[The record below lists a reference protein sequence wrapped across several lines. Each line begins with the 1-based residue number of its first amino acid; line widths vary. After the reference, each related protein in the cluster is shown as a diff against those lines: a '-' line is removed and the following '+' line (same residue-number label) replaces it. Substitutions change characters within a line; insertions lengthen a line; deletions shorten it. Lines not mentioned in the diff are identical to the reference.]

1 MVQRDRWSVG
11 WREPAHAGEAGLA
24 SFQVE
29 SLSAAMS
36 QLPSPAIVRADRGP
50 GKRSSGMRALGTLTP
65 EGLPTAPSPAA
76 GSSALALRV
85 SGWGLLASAL
95 LLTPPARAVDLP
107 RPGVVCDP
115 PQQICFDS
123 QGPSLELTRL
133 YLGSRASN
141 RLLTQLSGRPAMA
154 EFVLSDGQLC
164 DLRLRSCFDDGQR
177 RRQFNP
183 LLSRHLFGATS
194 PSGTRPTAAAP
205 DPSLERNCQLSQRG
219 MVVFSGACRLSRQND
234 GSGSVYGVKVG
245 SGQRYRFQ
253 RRGPLLVLNDASGTW
268 PVALVDRG
276 SSVQFRWA
284 NLMLDVVRPPLAYGG
299 RSSSPLP
306 PSPRPQS
313 TGEGGTDLIDSLF
326 PR

>member
-1 MVQRDRWSVG
+1 M
-11 WREPAHAGEAGLA
+11 P
-24 SFQVE
+24 
-29 SLSAAMS
+29 
-36 QLPSPAIVRADRGP
+36 
-50 GKRSSGMRALGTLTP
+50 
-65 EGLPTAPSPAA
+65 LPTRTPRHTNAA
-76 GSSALALRV
+76 SLQRRLGMALV
-85 SGWGLLASAL
+85 SGAL
-95 LLTPPARAVDLP
+95 TTPLPARAVDVP
-107 RPGVVCDP
+107 RPGVVCDR

-133 YLGSRASN
+133 YLGPRASN

-154 EFVLSDGQLC
+154 EVVLSEGQLC
-164 DLRLRSCFDDGQR
+164 DLRLRSCWDDGQR
-177 RRQFNP
+177 RRQINP
-183 LLSRHLFGATS
+183 LLSRHLFGAAS
-194 PSGTRPTAAAP
+194 PSGSRPSAAAP
-205 DPSLERNCQLSQRG
+205 EPSMERSCQLSQRG

-234 GSGSVYGVKVG
+234 GSGPVYGVKVG

-284 NLMLDVVRPPLAYGG
+284 NLVLDVVRPPLPYGG
-299 RSSSPLP
+299 RSSSPMP

-313 TGEGGTDLIDSLF
+313 TGEGSADLIDSLF

>member
-1 MVQRDRWSVG
+1 M
-11 WREPAHAGEAGLA
+11 
-24 SFQVE
+24 
-29 SLSAAMS
+29 
-36 QLPSPAIVRADRGP
+36 
-50 GKRSSGMRALGTLTP
+50 RSSGIRPPGALTP
-65 EGLPTAPSPAA
+65 GGLTASRSPAA
-76 GSSALALRV
+76 GSSSQGLQVL
-85 SGWGLLASAL
+85 SSGLLASAL
-95 LLTPPARAVDLP
+95 VLAPPARAVDLP

-133 YLGSRASN
+133 YLGPRASN

-154 EFVLSDGQLC
+154 EFVLSEGQLC
-164 DLRLRSCFDDGQR
+164 DLRLRSCWDDGQR

-183 LLSRHLFGATS
+183 LLSRHLFGAAS
-194 PSGTRPTAAAP
+194 PSGARPSAAAP
-205 DPSLERNCQLSQRG
+205 DPSMERSCQLSQRA

-234 GSGSVYGVKVG
+234 GSGPVYGVKVG

-284 NLMLDVVRPPLAYGG
+284 NLVLDVVRPPLPYGG
-299 RSSSPLP
+299 RSSTPMS

-313 TGEGGTDLIDSLF
+313 TGEGSTDLIDSLF